1 MVFNLF
7 RSSLFIPLFL
17 IILFF
22 SFGGVSPAGADEYSD
37 AKFAFG
43 AFEDG
48 FYDVAQ
54 DELEQFL
61 QLYPESEMLERIR
74 LALIMCSLELGDC
87 RQAAVFYSDLEKPSE
102 VAGFGVESATLLYR
116 LGRCFLFEK
125 EKKRARFFFD
135 KLIKEHPQ
143 NELALV
149 ARFELARLFF
159 AEKNFVAANRV
170 VTPLLAVLQ
179 SSKPIPPQVD
189 RQMVLWIAALSRY
202 QLKKFK
208 ACLPLLQE
216 IVDDP
221 ENFSFSGDERQDLYS
236 IMIECAWHCKKQ
248 KTLKTVLRNWLK
260 IPEDEL
266 KKDKLSAALRL
277 AADLLQGQGCLAD
290 IRGELTKVVG
300 FGIPQADKIALY
312 GALIEIDHNNKDE
325 KSLKSW
331 YEAVILLQPTASPV
345 RINYLQS
352 LLLLN
357 YQQKDYA
364 GSAAVGRW
372 LLKADGNFWQQEH
385 FYFPYLNSLGQLGK
399 CREIVKYIPARLP
412 PYGKTEAPGKERRF
426 LDMLASNCLQELG
439 RFDDAID
446 LYRSIYNYNY
456 RADPLIR
463 VKLLAKMYSLASK
476 INERQKLND
485 WISAEVVAHFSLDRR
500 ENEMLLREFPEL
512 VLLVADHFF
521 RARAYTKAQ
530 PSLLWLE
537 KLYLKGELADRVTF
551 LLAEV
556 YYRCEDLVEALVRYQ
571 ALYVGDSK
579 EFRYLAALRLVTIY
593 EAQGYRHIRINLYKD
608 LLRWESNPAVKADL
622 KRKLEELEK

>member
-1 MVFNLF
+1 MFNLF
-7 RSSLFIPLFL
+7 RSSLLILLFS
-17 IILFF
+17 IMLFF
-22 SFGGVSPAGADEYSD
+22 SFGGVSPARADEYSD

-61 QLYPESEMLERIR
+61 QLHPESKMLERIR
-74 LALIMCSLELGDC
+74 LALVMCSLELGDC
-87 RQAAVFYSDLEKPSE
+87 RQAAAFYNDLEKPSE
-102 VAGFGVESATLLYR
+102 VVGFGVESATLLYR

-125 EKKRARFFFD
+125 EKPRAQVFFE

-143 NELALV
+143 SDLALV

-159 AEKNFVAANRV
+159 AEENFAAANRV
-170 VTPLLAVLQ
+170 VTPLLTVSQ
-179 SSKPIPPQVD
+179 SSKPIPPQID
-189 RQMVLWIAALSRY
+189 RQTVLWIAAISRY

-208 ACLPLLQE
+208 VCLPLLQK

-221 ENFSFSGDERQDLYS
+221 ENFPLPVEERQDIYS
-236 IMIECAWHCKKQ
+236 IIIECAWHCKKQ
-248 KTLKTVLRNWLK
+248 KTIKTVLQNWLK
-260 IPEDEL
+260 TPEDKL
-266 KKDKLSAALRL
+266 KKGKLSAALRL
-277 AADLLQGQGCLAD
+277 AADLLQEQGRLAD
-290 IRGELTKVVG
+290 IRGELAKVVG
-300 FGIPQADKIALY
+300 FDIPQADKIALY
-312 GALIEIDHNNKDE
+312 GALIEIDHDNKDE

-331 YEAVILLQPTASPV
+331 YEAVILLQPTASPM
-345 RINYLQS
+345 RISYLQS

-372 LLKADGNFWQQEH
+372 LLKADKNFWQQER
-385 FYFPYLNSLGQLGK
+385 FYFPYLSSLSRLGR

-412 PYGKTEAPGKERRF
+412 PYGETDTPGKQRRF
-426 LDMLASNCLQELG
+426 LDMLAGNCLQELG
-439 RFDDAID
+439 RFDDAIT

-456 RADPLIR
+456 HADPLIR
-463 VKLLAKMYSLASK
+463 VKLLAKMYSLAGK
-476 INERQKLND
+476 IDERQKLND

-537 KLYLKGELADRVTF
+537 KLYLKGELAGRVTF

-593 EAQGYRHIRINLYKD
+593 EAQGYRHIRVNLYKD
-608 LLRWESNPAVKADL
+608 LLQWESNPAIRENL
-622 KRKLEELEK
+622 KRKLEELEE

>member
-7 RSSLFIPLFL
+7 RLSLFIFLFS
-17 IILFF
+17 IMLFF
-22 SFGGVSPAGADEYSD
+22 SFAWVSPAGADEYGD

-61 QLYPESEMLERIR
+61 QLYPESEMLERVR

-87 RQAAVFYSDLEKPSE
+87 RQAAVFYSELEKPSE
-102 VAGFGVESATLLYR
+102 VTGFGVESATLLYR

-125 EKKRARFFFD
+125 EKKRAQVFFD

-143 NELALV
+143 SDLALV
-149 ARFELARLFF
+149 ARFELACLFF

-170 VTPLLAVLQ
+170 VTPLLVVLQ
-179 SSKPIPPQVD
+179 SSKPISPQVD
-189 RQMVLWIAALSRY
+189 CQKVLWIAALSRY

-221 ENFSFSGDERQDLYS
+221 ENFPLSGDERQDIYS
-236 IMIECAWHCKKQ
+236 IMIECVWHCKKQ
-248 KTLKTVLRNWLK
+248 KNLKTVLQNWLK

-266 KKDKLSAALRL
+266 EASKLSAALRL
-277 AADLLQGQGCLAD
+277 AADFLQEQGCLAD
-290 IRGELTKVVG
+290 IRGELAKVVG
-300 FGIPQADKIALY
+300 FDIPQVDKIALY
-312 GALIEIDHNNKDE
+312 GALIEIDQDNKDE

-364 GSAAVGRW
+364 GSVAVGRW
-372 LLKADGNFWQQEH
+372 LLKADENFWQQER
-385 FYFPYLNSLGQLGK
+385 FYFPYLSSLGQLDK
-399 CREIVKYIPARLP
+399 CREIVKYVPARLP
-412 PYGKTEAPGKERRF
+412 PYGETEAPGKQRRF
-426 LDMLASNCLQELG
+426 LDMLAGNCLQELG

-463 VKLLAKMYSLASK
+463 VKLLAKMYSLAGK
-476 INERQKLND
+476 IDERQKLND

-537 KLYLKGELADRVTF
+537 KLYLKGELAGRVTF

-593 EAQGYRHIRINLYKD
+593 EAQGYRHIRVNLYKD
-608 LLRWESNPAVKADL
+608 LLRWESNPAVKANL
-622 KRKLEELEK
+622 KRKLEELEE